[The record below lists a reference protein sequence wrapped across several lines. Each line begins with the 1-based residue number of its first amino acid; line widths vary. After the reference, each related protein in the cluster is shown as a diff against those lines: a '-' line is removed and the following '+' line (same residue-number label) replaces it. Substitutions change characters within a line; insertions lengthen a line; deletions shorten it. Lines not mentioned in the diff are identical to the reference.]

1 MSDWKIGLVT
11 MEAVRIL
18 REYQFS
24 ILGAS
29 HDTRVATAIGLAYD
43 KLEGD
48 LPFDDASDLYCD
60 IDARF
65 PEYVAAINA
74 EVQS

>member
-11 MEAVRIL
+11 MEAVRL
-18 REYQFS
+18 LNQPNS
-24 ILGAS
+24 IGLP
-29 HDTRVATAIGLAYD
+29 HDARVAMAIDLAYEN
-43 KLEGD
+43 LQGG
-48 LPFDDASDLYCD
+48 LPFEDASDLYCD

-74 EVQS
+74 EVLQ

>member
-18 REYQFS
+18 NQPNS
-24 ILGAS
+24 INLPQYA
-29 HDTRVATAIGLAYD
+29 RVEMAIDLAYER
-43 KLEGD
+43 LQSG

-74 EVQS
+74 EVQP

>member
-1 MSDWKIGLVT
+1 MQDWKIGLVT

-18 REYQFS
+18 NQPNS
-24 ILGAS
+24 INLPQDA
-29 HDTRVATAIGLAYD
+29 RVAMAIDLAYER
-43 KLEGD
+43 LQSG

-74 EVQS
+74 EVQP

>member
-11 MEAVRIL
+11 MEAVRL
-18 REYQFS
+18 LNQPNS
-24 ILGAS
+24 IDLP
-29 HDTRVATAIGLAYD
+29 HDARVAMAIDLAYER
-43 KLEGD
+43 LQSR

-65 PEYVAAINA
+65 SEYVAAINA
-74 EVQS
+74 EEQQ

>member
-1 MSDWKIGLVT
+1 MQDWKIGLVT

-18 REYQFS
+18 NQPNS
-24 ILGAS
+24 INLP
-29 HDTRVATAIGLAYD
+29 HDARVEMAIDLAYER
-43 KLEGD
+43 LQSG

-74 EVQS
+74 EVQL

>member
-18 REYQFS
+18 NQPNS
-24 ILGAS
+24 INLP
-29 HDTRVATAIGLAYD
+29 HDARVAMAIDLAYE
-43 KLEGD
+43 KLQNG

>member
-11 MEAVRIL
+11 MEAVRL
-18 REYQFS
+18 LNQPNS
-24 ILGAS
+24 IDLP
-29 HDTRVATAIGLAYD
+29 HDARVEMAIDLAYER
-43 KLEGD
+43 LQSR

-74 EVQS
+74 EVQP

>member
-11 MEAVRIL
+11 MEAVRL
-18 REYQFS
+18 LKQPNS
-24 ILGAS
+24 VGLS
-29 HDTRVATAIGLAYD
+29 HDARVAMAIDLAYER
-43 KLEGD
+43 LQSG

-74 EVQS
+74 EVQP